1 MASFGKGKMTER
13 ERKSMSRAALLL
25 LGAAVIRFLAS
36 PGAPDPPLEDRP
48 SITDSLLA
56 AGDSVA
62 QEKARR
68 SRPLDP
74 GEKIDPNTAS
84 EEELDRLPRVGA
96 SIARRIV
103 EDREANG
110 PYVSV
115 ADLARV
121 PGLGARSV
129 ERLSPHL
136 ALPPAHPTLLPSR
149 SARASGLSR
158 SSPSPSAR
166 ASTPVGP
173 TPGPRVVP
181 TPGPPGAP
189 VDLNR
194 ATARELQELPGIGP
208 ALAERIVAFRTE
220 RGPFAKPEELMEVSG
235 IGAKTYARL
244 APLVTARR

>member
-1 MASFGKGKMTER
+1 MTER

-25 LGAAVIRFLAS
+25 LGAAAIRFLAS

-68 SRPLDP
+68 SRPLEP

-149 SARASGLSR
+149 PSRASGLSR

-166 ASTPVGP
+166 ASTSARAG
-173 TPGPRVVP
+173 TPVVP

>member
-1 MASFGKGKMTER
+1 MTER

-25 LGAAVIRFLAS
+25 LGAAVVRFLAS
-36 PGAPDPPLEDRP
+36 PAASDPPLEDRP
-48 SITDSLLA
+48 SIADSLLT
-56 AGDSVA
+56 AGDSA
-62 QEKARR
+62 AEEKARR
-68 SRPLDP
+68 SRPLEP
-74 GEKIDPNTAS
+74 GEKIDPNTAG

-110 PYVSV
+110 PYHSV

-136 ALPPAHPTLLPSR
+136 ALPTDRPTSLPARPHSV
-149 SARASGLSR
+149 RAAA
-158 SSPSPSAR
+158 P
-166 ASTPVGP
+166 ASP
-173 TPGPRVVP
+173 TPSG
-181 TPGPPGAP
+181 PGPPGAP

-194 ATARELQELPGIGP
+194 ATADELQKLPGIGP
-208 ALAERIVAFRTE
+208 ALAERIVAFRAE
-220 RGPFAKPEELMEVSG
+220 RGPFAKPEDLMEVSG

-244 APLVTARR
+244 APMVTARR

>member
-1 MASFGKGKMTER
+1 MTER

-36 PGAPDPPLEDRP
+36 PGAEDPPLEDRP
-48 SITDSLLA
+48 SIADSLLV

-84 EEELDRLPRVGA
+84 EDELDRLPRVGA

-136 ALPPAHPTLLPSR
+136 ALPPARPTSLS
-149 SARASGLSR
+149 SRASRASASSGSSP

-166 ASTPVGP
+166 ARTP
-173 TPGPRVVP
+173 VVP
-181 TPGPPGAP
+181 TPGPPGTP

>member
-1 MASFGKGKMTER
+1 MTER

-36 PGAPDPPLEDRP
+36 PGPQDPPLEDRP
-48 SITDSLLA
+48 SIADSLLV

-68 SRPLDP
+68 SRPLEP

-84 EEELDRLPRVGA
+84 EEDLDRLPRVGA

-136 ALPPAHPTLLPSR
+136 ALPPARPTSLS
-149 SARASGLSR
+149 SRASGASPSSR

-166 ASTPVGP
+166 ARTPVGP
-173 TPGPRVVP
+173 TPGP
-181 TPGPPGAP
+181 PGTP

>member
-1 MASFGKGKMTER
+1 MTER

-25 LGAAVIRFLAS
+25 LGAAIVRFLAS
-36 PGAPDPPLEDRP
+36 PGAQDPPLEDRP
-48 SITDSLLA
+48 SIADSLLA

-68 SRPLDP
+68 SRPLEP

-129 ERLSPHL
+129 ERLSSHL
-136 ALPPAHPTLLPSR
+136 ALPPAHPTSLPSG
-149 SARASGLSR
+149 SSRASGSSR
-158 SSPSPSAR
+158 PPSSR

-173 TPGPRVVP
+173 TPGAPVGP

-194 ATARELQELPGIGP
+194 ATARQLQELPGIGP

-220 RGPFAKPEELMEVSG
+220 SGPFAKPEELMEVSG